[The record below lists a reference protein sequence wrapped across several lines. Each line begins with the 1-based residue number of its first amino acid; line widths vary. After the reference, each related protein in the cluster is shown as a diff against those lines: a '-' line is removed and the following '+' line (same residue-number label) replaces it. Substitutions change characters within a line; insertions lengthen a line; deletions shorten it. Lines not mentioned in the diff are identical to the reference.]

1 MWTGTWASGSITVDG
16 LSNYTEFVL
25 KTSGNE
31 EYIYVTSKATS
42 KVFRGG
48 GVSVSLTPTI
58 FVTALYA
65 ERNGNTLTMKKCV
78 YCNPIGEN
86 IYDTE
91 ITEIIGLL

>member
-16 LSNYTEFVL
+16 LSNYTEFAL
-25 KTSGNE
+25 KTSGND
-31 EYIYVTSKATS
+31 EYIYVTSKSTS

-58 FVTALYA
+58 FVTAIYA
-65 ERNGNTLTMKKCV
+65 ERNGNTLTMKECV
-78 YCNPIGEN
+78 YCNPLGEN

-91 ITEIIGLL
+91 IVEIKGLL